1 MNKSSLAP
9 APAPAERPPIA
20 KRLATSVARV
30 LAVPAVVLLAAS
42 CHVMQPTGS
51 SQPAKRHADPAR
63 LRDQVR
69 AFTEDFGPRYHD
81 RPENLARCREYLRR
95 TFEKCGARVEEQTYQ
110 AGGREF
116 RNVRAFFGDPSLP
129 RIVVGAHYDTCEE
142 SPPKVN
148 PGADDNASGVVG
160 LLGLAELLKHERPER
175 VAVELVAYCTEEPP
189 YFASNDMGSY
199 RHAEALRNEGA
210 VVKGALVL
218 EMIGYFSDAPGSQR
232 YPVPL
237 MKLFYP
243 SEGNFISLVG
253 GIEDRK
259 LIGVTKRAMQG
270 AAPVPVYSSCI
281 PRAMKSVHLS
291 DHRNYWPFGYS
302 ALMVTDTAFY
312 RNDNYHEPTDT
323 WQSLDYPRMAHVV
336 TQVHHAVLALG
347 KEN

>member
-1 MNKSSLAP
+1 MNASPSIQTPERKPSLVRRLAMSLA
-9 APAPAERPPIA
+9 RI
-20 KRLATSVARV
+20 LSV
-30 LAVPAVVLLAAS
+30 PTVVLLVGS
-42 CHVMQPTGS
+42 CYVMQPAGS
-51 SQPAKRHADPAR
+51 SQPAKRQADPAR
-63 LRDQVR
+63 LREQVR

-81 RPENLARCREYLRR
+81 RPENLARCREYLAR
-95 TFEKCGARVEEQTYQ
+95 TFQQCGARVEEQIYQ

-116 RNVRAFFGDPSLP
+116 RNVRAFFGDPGLP

-142 SPPKVN
+142 SAPEVN

-175 VAVELVAYCTEEPP
+175 AAVELVAYCTEEPP

-199 RHAEALRNEGA
+199 RHAELLRKEGA

-237 MKLFYP
+237 MRLFYP
-243 SEGNFISLVG
+243 SRGNFVSLVG
-253 GIEDRK
+253 GVPDRK
-259 LIGVTKRAMQG
+259 LIATAKRAMQG
-270 AAPVPVYSSCI
+270 AAPLAVYSSCI
-281 PRAMKSVHLS
+281 PRSLESVHLS
-291 DHRNYWPFGYS
+291 DHRNYWPFGYN

-312 RNDNYHEPTDT
+312 RNDNYHKSTDT

-336 TQVHHAVLALG
+336 TQVHQAVLALG